1 MTPQMMVLGAT
12 IAGPGT
18 IAEIQKRLVELWPAA
33 DFDGNASHTNLPL
46 LADKELVDVVERGER
61 KTENRYAINDKG
73 WAHIRE
79 WVARWPPAPALR
91 EPIPAKTRLARLEDL
106 PFLIEMTRAHA
117 KRCGNSSDTAQ
128 GKLVSQER
136 LLEKR
141 PPCNVEEEFDV
152 AVQVAQGKHESV
164 AWGDSQAQLENY
176 ADDLERIYKRFSK
189 TEHPDDEEI

>member
-61 KTENRYAINDKG
+61 KVENRYAINDKG

-79 WVARWPPAPALR
+79 WVARWPPDPALR

-106 PFLIEMTRAHA
+106 PFLIEMARAQA
-117 KRCGNSSDTAQ
+117 ERCGGASDSAQ
-128 GKLVSQER
+128 GKLVSEER

-141 PPCNVEEEFDV
+141 PPRNADEEFSV
-152 AVQVAQGKHESV
+152 AIRVAQGKLESLG
-164 AWGDSQAQLENY
+164 WGDLQAQYENY
-176 ADDLERIYKRFSK
+176 ADDVERIFKRFSK
-189 TEHPDDEEI
+189 GERPDDEEI